1 MTTILRSCPVWSK
14 GPKMESDLNNRNHQT
29 ESNFPDNASIEAQIL
44 DLRLR
49 VDALS
54 RRVEEL
60 EATTFQLVDEE
71 EIILFTVHNT

>member
-1 MTTILRSCPVWSK
+1 MCVKEDPEV
-14 GPKMESDLNNRNHQT
+14 ESGLNALKIGKK
-29 ESNFPDNASIEAQIL
+29 SDFPDKASIEAQIQ

-49 VDALS
+49 VAALS

-71 EIILFTVHNT
+71 EIILLAVTSA

>member
-1 MTTILRSCPVWSK
+1 LNALKIGK
-14 GPKMESDLNNRNHQT
+14 KSD
-29 ESNFPDNASIEAQIL
+29 FPEKASIEKQIQ

-49 VDALS
+49 VAALS

-71 EIILFTVHNT
+71 EIILLAVPSA

>member
-1 MTTILRSCPVWSK
+1 MRVK
-14 GPKMESDLNNRNHQT
+14 EGPEVESGLNAIKIGKK
-29 ESNFPDNASIEAQIL
+29 SDFPDEASIEAQIK

-49 VDALS
+49 VAALS

-71 EIILFTVHNT
+71 EIILLAVPSA